1 MYLVVV
7 AVLPA
12 RKRKCGSII
21 RQKDTK
27 IVIAFV
33 LGSDV
38 REGTW
43 KEYREFETKQKYRCA
58 ICKKLYK
65 PGELFFDHCHRTKK
79 KRGLLCR
86 QCNFGVAFFKDSIKL
101 LRRAILY
108 LANSRR
114 KHR

>member
-1 MYLVVV
+1 MREYYQTEGYKD
-7 AVLPA
+7 
-12 RKRKCGSII
+12 RNRI
-21 RQKDTK
+21 RSRFRR
-27 IVIAFV
+27 A
-33 LGSDV
+33 G
-38 REGTW
+38 GTW